1 MLPMFSFYIYKVDKK
16 IFKNTRGK
24 SGKFTFIWKYITVV
38 NSSDNGKYLISE
50 QGYAGF
56 EIFLEIYFK
65 GLPANDPVRKVR
77 IDNYL
82 FDCQIGVFI

>member
-1 MLPMFSFYIYKVDKK
+1 M
-16 IFKNTRGK
+16 
-24 SGKFTFIWKYITVV
+24 

-77 IDNYL
+77 IEYNL
-82 FDCQIGVFI
+82 FDATKLYEKFY

>member
-1 MLPMFSFYIYKVDKK
+1 MWSVTF
-16 IFKNTRGK
+16 
-24 SGKFTFIWKYITVV
+24 FTYEFVFVLKHITGV

-77 IDNYL
+77 IEYNS
-82 FDCQIGVFI
+82 FDATKLLI

>member
-1 MLPMFSFYIYKVDKK
+1 MISHF
-16 IFKNTRGK
+16 
-24 SGKFTFIWKYITVV
+24 FTYEFVFVLQHITVV

-77 IDNYL
+77 IEYDL
-82 FDCQIGVFI
+82 FDATKLNRAI

>member
-1 MLPMFSFYIYKVDKK
+1 MISNF
-16 IFKNTRGK
+16 
-24 SGKFTFIWKYITVV
+24 FTYEFVFFKYITVV

-65 GLPANDPVRKVR
+65 GLPANDPVRKVK
-77 IDNYL
+77 
-82 FDCQIGVFI
+82 IGYDFL

>member
-1 MLPMFSFYIYKVDKK
+1 M
-16 IFKNTRGK
+16 
-24 SGKFTFIWKYITVV
+24 

-77 IDNYL
+77 IDNHL
-82 FDCQIGVFI
+82 FDVTKLYIKVLLE

>member
-1 MLPMFSFYIYKVDKK
+1 M
-16 IFKNTRGK
+16 
-24 SGKFTFIWKYITVV
+24 

-77 IDNYL
+77 IDNDL
-82 FDCQIGVFI
+82 FDATKICRCYISYIKVFLG

>member
-1 MLPMFSFYIYKVDKK
+1 M
-16 IFKNTRGK
+16 
-24 SGKFTFIWKYITVV
+24 

-77 IDNYL
+77 IDNDL
-82 FDCQIGVFI
+82 FDATKILYKSIFRIKSNLLNYICHS

>member
-1 MLPMFSFYIYKVDKK
+1 M
-16 IFKNTRGK
+16 
-24 SGKFTFIWKYITVV
+24 

-77 IDNYL
+77 IDNDL
-82 FDCQIGVFI
+82 FDATKLKSY

>member
-1 MLPMFSFYIYKVDKK
+1 M
-16 IFKNTRGK
+16 
-24 SGKFTFIWKYITVV
+24 

-77 IDNYL
+77 IDNDL
-82 FDCQIGVFI
+82 FDATKFADVTFLI

>member
-1 MLPMFSFYIYKVDKK
+1 MNL
-16 IFKNTRGK
+16 
-24 SGKFTFIWKYITVV
+24 
-38 NSSDNGKYLISE
+38 SDNGKYLISE

-77 IDNYL
+77 IGYDFLWWY
-82 FDCQIGVFI
+82 QIKVIRSIIIARLDIQYEHPCVMANVD

>member
-1 MLPMFSFYIYKVDKK
+1 M
-16 IFKNTRGK
+16 
-24 SGKFTFIWKYITVV
+24 

-77 IDNYL
+77 IDNDL
-82 FDCQIGVFI
+82 FDATKFYIKILIRMKSNLSNYIC